1 MFYNVLVFFPE
12 NTELYLPNKRARKR
26 TFQPTDK
33 ICKEGEHF
41 MVITLDIY
49 LFNQTMIRSCCNRLR
64 KQKKKQYLLRKF
76 YNRIGGYQLSVAHRL
91 SLHCDFP
98 KLSFF

>member
-64 KQKKKQYLLRKF
+64 KQKKKTIFIKKVLQP
-76 YNRIGGYQLSVAHRL
+76 NWGIPIVCCASVKPAL
-91 SLHCDFP
+91 
-98 KLSFF
+98 